1 LVLHFHSFVKER
13 PSHAQYIGVVR
24 FLFKENRSLLASH
37 STNDRTMHRLFVA
50 LRPSAVLRRHCLD
63 AIAGGPPGWAWQRE
77 DQLHVTL
84 RFIGEVERP
93 LAEDIGTALG
103 SIRASTVEL
112 GLHGVGFFDQGRQG
126 VLFARAVP
134 REPLEA
140 LHKKVDHALTTVGLE
155 PERRAFLPHITLA
168 RRRKSANDPTAW
180 LEAHAALSAP
190 AEPLDQF
197 ILYESRLGHDGAHY
211 EAIAEYP
218 LG

>member
-1 LVLHFHSFVKER
+1 
-13 PSHAQYIGVVR
+13 
-24 FLFKENRSLLASH
+24 
-37 STNDRTMHRLFVA
+37 MHRLFVA

-93 LAEDIGTALG
+93 LAEDIAVAL
-103 SIRASTVEL
+103 SSVRAPSVDL
-112 GLHGVGFFDQGRQG
+112 GLHSVGFFDQGRHG
-126 VLFARAVP
+126 VLFARAVQ

-140 LHKKVDHALTTVGLE
+140 LHKKVDRALFSVGLA
-155 PERRAFLPHITLA
+155 PDRRAFLPHITLA
-168 RRRKSANDPTAW
+168 RRRKSAADPTAW
-180 LEAHAALSAP
+180 LEAQMDLSAP
-190 AEPLDQF
+190 AETIDHF

-211 EAIAEYP
+211 EAVAEYP

>member
-1 LVLHFHSFVKER
+1 
-13 PSHAQYIGVVR
+13 
-24 FLFKENRSLLASH
+24 
-37 STNDRTMHRLFVA
+37 MHRLFVA
-50 LRPSAVLRRHCLD
+50 LHPPTTLRRHCLD
-63 AIAGGPPGWAWQRE
+63 AIAGGPPGWAWQRD

-93 LAEDIGTALG
+93 MAEDIAAALG
-103 SIRASTVEL
+103 SVRSPVVEL

-126 VLFARAVP
+126 VLFARAIP

-140 LHKKVDHALTTVGLE
+140 LHKKVDRALLSAGLE

-168 RRRKSANDPTAW
+168 RRRRSAIEPSSW

-190 AEPLDQF
+190 AEPVDRF
-197 ILYESRLGHDGAHY
+197 TLYESRLGHDGAHY
-211 EAIAEYP
+211 EGVAEYP